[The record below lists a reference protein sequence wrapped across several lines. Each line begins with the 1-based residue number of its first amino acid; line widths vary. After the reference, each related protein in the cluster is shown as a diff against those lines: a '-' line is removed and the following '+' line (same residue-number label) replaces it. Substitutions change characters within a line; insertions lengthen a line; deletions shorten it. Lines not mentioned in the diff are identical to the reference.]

1 MTQSLNMVVIGLS
14 NMADSDMFRLMNM
27 FSNNSIPIPPRNAIA
42 VIVENLYDNL
52 SRTFVVSVRD
62 QKLTTSLLDCSYT
75 QQYTETFQT
84 CVDRFIYDCWSN
96 GLQVGLGEA
105 SEFVQQAELSFINEI
120 CSFIPDIDESAL
132 VIKNTYYKAGFN
144 FFLLIEHFP

>member
-1 MTQSLNMVVIGLS
+1 MKQMLSMVVIGLS
-14 NMADSDMFRLMNM
+14 NMADSDMFRLVNM
-27 FSNNSIPIPPRNAIA
+27 FFNNSIPVPPRDAVA
-42 VIVENLYDNL
+42 VIIENLYSNL
-52 SRTFVVSVRD
+52 SRTFVVSVKD
-62 QKLTTSLLDCSYT
+62 QETPINLLECSYS

-105 SEFVQQAELSFINEI
+105 IEFVQQAELSFINEI
-120 CSFIPDIDESAL
+120 CSFIPNIDESAL

-144 FFLLIEHFP
+144 FFLLIEHY